1 MCRQR
6 TAAGEILTL
15 LAFAALAV
23 AVPQAAWADRIT
35 EVSIPQDSMD
45 AGGYPVWDNTW
56 TVSAPPY
63 PLDVSTGIG
72 WLLSDATPVSPNFAL
87 HDHVYL
93 APYVPHPARAVVTYR
108 FDGPTVV
115 DQVQMIQHN
124 NGIWKIDGY
133 VGDSVPGLT
142 SIGTA
147 TVPQVT
153 SEYESSTFDFDNTVA
168 GTYFRFIITGTDAS
182 NGYACYRAYPADSTG
197 RRFAPIPEP
206 GSLSLLAVGVCLP
219 LVRRKR

>member
-1 MCRQR
+1 MLKQR
-6 TAAGEILTL
+6 TAAGRILPV
-15 LAFAALAV
+15 LAVVALAV
-23 AVPQAAWADRIT
+23 AAPQPAPADRIT
-35 EVSIPQDSMD
+35 EVSIPLNSMD
-45 AGGYPVWDNTW
+45 SGCYPLWHSTW

-72 WLLSDATPVSPNFAL
+72 WLLSDAAPVNPNFTL
-87 HDHVYL
+87 HDHVY
-93 APYVPHPARAVVTYR
+93 ASPHVPDPARAVVTYR

-115 DQVQMIQHN
+115 DQVHMIQHN

-133 VGDSVPGLT
+133 VGDSLAALAL
-142 SIGTA
+142 IGSA

-182 NGYACYRAYPADSTG
+182 SGYACYRAYPADSTG
-197 RRFAPIPEP
+197 RRFDPIPEP
-206 GSLSLLAVGVCLP
+206 GSLSLLALGVCLP
-219 LVRRKR
+219 LLRRRR